1 MEEGNDSTLELRT
14 TTSVDRRG
22 WESLPNDRLANIG
35 SNKKRDTR
43 PQTITLLEKF
53 VQKDDDERSDDQLQ
67 NEQQADYD
75 ATEDELQELK
85 AVILKIQGFIV
96 KVTFSMIF
104 VTNITKNINRFANH
118 LRRRSFF

>member
-1 MEEGNDSTLELRT
+1 MLAQKAFLNAVSSVKTNNSNDGEDRSEEDIEEHVMRMMEQ
-14 TTSVDRRG
+14 
-22 WESLPNDRLANIG
+22 I
-35 SNKKRDTR
+35 
-43 PQTITLLEKF
+43 
-53 VQKDDDERSDDQLQ
+53 
-67 NEQQADYD
+67 EQQADYD

-104 VTNITKNINRFANH
+104 VTNITNNFNRFANH

>member
-1 MEEGNDSTLELRT
+1 MRMMEQ
-14 TTSVDRRG
+14 
-22 WESLPNDRLANIG
+22 I
-35 SNKKRDTR
+35 
-43 PQTITLLEKF
+43 
-53 VQKDDDERSDDQLQ
+53 
-67 NEQQADYD
+67 EQQADYD
-75 ATEDELQELK
+75 ATEDELRELK